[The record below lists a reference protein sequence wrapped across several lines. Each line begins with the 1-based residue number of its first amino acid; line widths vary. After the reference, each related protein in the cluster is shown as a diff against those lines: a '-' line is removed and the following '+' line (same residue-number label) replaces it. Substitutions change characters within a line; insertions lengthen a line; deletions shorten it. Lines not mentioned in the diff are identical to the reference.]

1 MSVIIEFS
9 RCIGTYSSAKFES
22 KIIGIVTVGIYSNY
36 LLITN
41 ALNIVMGQLFMAL
54 TASIGN
60 MGVTESKEKS
70 EKILYE
76 IFFMNFWIDCII
88 AASLYATVNLL
99 IHAWFGESMILGTN
113 VLVCITI
120 NFYIYQIRRTVLT
133 YRDAYGLFWYDRYK
147 ALVEAGIN
155 LVISIFLGS
164 KIGLIGILTGTI
176 ISTLSTSLWVEPYIL
191 FKYGFHSST
200 KKYFVK
206 LSVYT
211 LFTFVSCFICEYIV
225 KLLGLTGFRGFVFGV
240 IICTVIVSAMI
251 CVLFMGAE
259 EFKFAITLAKKIL
272 LIFRRKK

>member
-1 MSVIIEFS
+1 M
-9 RCIGTYSSAKFES
+9 
-22 KIIGIVTVGIYSNY
+22 
-36 LLITN
+36 
-41 ALNIVMGQLFMAL
+41 
-54 TASIGN
+54 
-60 MGVTESKEKS
+60 
-70 EKILYE
+70 
-76 IFFMNFWIDCII
+76 
-88 AASLYATVNLL
+88 
-99 IHAWFGESMILGTN
+99 
-113 VLVCITI
+113 
-120 NFYIYQIRRTVLT
+120 VLT

-211 LFTFVSCFICEYIV
+211 LFTFVCCFICEYIV

-240 IICTVIVSAMI
+240 IICTVVVSAMI